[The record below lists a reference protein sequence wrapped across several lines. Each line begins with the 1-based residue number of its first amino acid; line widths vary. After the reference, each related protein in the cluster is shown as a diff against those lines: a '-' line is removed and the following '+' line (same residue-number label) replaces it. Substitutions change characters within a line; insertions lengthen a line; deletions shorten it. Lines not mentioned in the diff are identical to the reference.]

1 MPGLYPT
8 ERDIKHTFL
17 DVRRLTIAG
26 EVCATPTQNTRRV
39 ALAGKVVVM
48 VGPFTLS
55 LEAEASSLGPMREA
69 LRAWLANV
77 GADQIADVVLAVD
90 EAVAN
95 AIEHSGLSSKG
106 EITVEAHVVG
116 TILHIEVCD
125 HGVWKEPT
133 SDDTRGRGLIIMNA
147 VMDAVSI
154 EHRVNDTRIVMARQL
169 L

>member
-1 MPGLYPT
+1 MERGL
-8 ERDIKHTFL
+8 KHTFF

-26 EVCATPTQNTRRV
+26 EVCATPPPTLVCWR
-39 ALAGKVVVM
+39 AAGKVVVM

-55 LEAEASSLGPMREA
+55 LEAEASSLGPMRKA
-69 LRAWLANV
+69 LRAWLADV

-95 AIEHSGLSSKG
+95 AIEHSGLSSHG

-133 SDDTRGRGLIIMNA
+133 RDDTRGRGLIIMNA

-169 L
+169 R